1 MPATWS
7 TYQNA
12 MKEVWTTDNIVSQLG
27 VDNELFNRV
36 EKTSKFTVGE
46 YAIVPTKTA
55 RAGGFTAA
63 PNTGSSA
70 LNAAG
75 NVAIGQPQY
84 SLTYQYQPVKIEHAA
99 IVSTGGK
106 AAAVANVID
115 TEMENAVEELR
126 TQISRQLYGDQTA
139 LIAQCGTSSATTTIN
154 LAATAGQ
161 DALLRQWLHPGL
173 VIDIGTTSSESTIA
187 ADVTIQS
194 VVKSATAPQIV
205 VSGSNVT
212 TSSSHYVSIAN
223 ARAGTTSYEANG
235 LRNVISTSAAL
246 GGVSAGGQWQAAT
259 VDSST
264 TTLTLDAM
272 LAVQEAILQETGK
285 IQVDVLTSFHQMRNF
300 YNLFQ
305 NQVRFQSDS
314 QISVGNTEA
323 VKWNG
328 MTVQG
333 QYHCPSTLM
342 AFVNFDDLLL
352 VTGSNGLHWLDEA
365 FGSGNRLSNNANTT
379 AFTGTVSYPLNLAA
393 QRRIS
398 HGALTALS

>member
-27 VDNELFNRV
+27 VDNELFDRV
-36 EKTSKFTVGE
+36 EKTAKFTVGE
-46 YAIVPTKTA
+46 YAIVPTKTS

-84 SLTYQYQPVKIEHAA
+84 SLTYQYQPVKVEHAA

-115 TEMENAVEELR
+115 TEMENAVEELK
-126 TQISRQLYGDQTA
+126 TQISRQLYGNADS
-139 LIAQCGTSSATTTIN
+139 LIAQCGTTTTSNTVVLNATT
-154 LAATAGQ
+154 GQ

-173 VIDIGTTSSESTIA
+173 VVDIGTTASEATIA
-187 ADVTIQS
+187 ADVTISS
-194 VVKSATAPQIV
+194 VTKSTTSPSIV
-205 VSGSNVT
+205 ISGSTVST
-212 TSSSHYVSIAN
+212 TSSHYVSIAN
-223 ARAGTTSYEANG
+223 ARSGATSYEANG
-235 LRNVISTSAAL
+235 LSNVISTSATL
-246 GGVSAGGQWQAAT
+246 GGVSAGGQWQAGS

-272 LAVQEAILQETGK
+272 LAIQEGIMQETGK
-285 IQVDVLTSFHQMRNF
+285 INVDVLTSYHQMRNF
-300 YNLFQ
+300 YSLFQ

-314 QISVGNTEA
+314 AIEAGNTDSI
-323 VKWNG
+323 KWNG
-328 MTVQG
+328 MTVRG
-333 QYHCPSTLM
+333 QYHCPSTKM
-342 AFVNFDDLLL
+342 FFVNFDDLLL

-398 HGALTALS
+398 HGALTALA